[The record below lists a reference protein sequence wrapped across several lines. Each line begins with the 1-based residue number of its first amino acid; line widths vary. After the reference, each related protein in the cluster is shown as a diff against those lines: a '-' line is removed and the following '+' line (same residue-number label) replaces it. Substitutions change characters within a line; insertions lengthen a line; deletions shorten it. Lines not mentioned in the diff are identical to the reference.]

1 MSLPLE
7 ERCVCSLGDPIR
19 VLRDQRSF
27 QMKRR
32 DFVKFAVAG
41 GSALVINPGTV
52 FALKSGGS
60 GRFSYTS
67 GARRIEASFTGD
79 PLSGSTTFRW
89 KSGKEAGTLTLR
101 NDPKKFEKVAAAFAE
116 TGSLSLASQ
125 QRKGRAVIRA
135 GDPSRASLSIDG
147 EPGGQVTTQILG
159 IDDAALVAI
168 VAIVAIAVI
177 AVVAMGGEVE
187 VSAGTDGVTVSAS
200 GDRSNGEGDG
210 SNGGNP

>member
-1 MSLPLE
+1 M
-7 ERCVCSLGDPIR
+7 
-19 VLRDQRSF
+19 
-27 QMKRR
+27 
-32 DFVKFAVAG
+32 
-41 GSALVINPGTV
+41 
-52 FALKSGGS
+52 
-60 GRFSYTS
+60 
-67 GARRIEASFTGD
+67 
-79 PLSGSTTFRW
+79 
-89 KSGKEAGTLTLR
+89 
-101 NDPKKFEKVAAAFAE
+101 EKAAAAFAE
-116 TGSLSLASQ
+116 TAPLSKQSQ